1 LRDEKE
7 FNMKPKILTFVEILL
22 VYAVMQAIS
31 IVLRSTG
38 IDGWQRQNLGWSYTG
53 MFIFV
58 GIPALVIWLARR
70 DWAEYG
76 VSLANWQTNLDIG
89 IKSYLEG

>member
-1 LRDEKE
+1 
-7 FNMKPKILTFVEILL
+7 MKSKILALSEILL

-31 IVLRSTG
+31 IALHPTG
-38 IDGWQRQNLGWSYTG
+38 IDQWQRQSLGWSYTG

-58 GIPALVIWLARR
+58 GIPALVIWLTRR

-76 VSLANWQTNLDIG
+76 VSLADWQTNLDI
-89 IKSYLEG
+89 